1 MERLDSRD
9 SLAER
14 VSGYTML
21 NGGIVNG
28 EVLRDLLAQKPVDLP
43 SGDTLPKPVGL
54 GVLVDG
60 YWEAL

>member
-1 MERLDSRD
+1 
-9 SLAER
+9 
-14 VSGYTML
+14 
-21 NGGIVNG
+21 
-28 EVLRDLLAQKPVDLP
+28 VLRDLLAQKPVDLPP